1 MSETTIKNTKSIV
14 YLTNTDKLTNDITS
28 IVIPHDFAVGFTG
41 VPKKLI
47 ITGESLFYGN
57 ARFESNL
64 YSRMLVNSNAVKYDN
79 TIKANTNAM
88 LVGPVT
94 VNPGVV
100 LTIETD
106 AVLKII

>member
-1 MSETTIKNTKSIV
+1 MSDITIKDTKKLV
-14 YLTNTDKLTNDITS
+14 YLTNTDKITNDITS

-41 VPKKLI
+41 VPKKII
-47 ITGESLFYGN
+47 ITGDSLFYGD

-64 YSRMLVNSNAVKYDN
+64 YSRMIVNSNTVKYDN
-79 TIKANTNAM
+79 TIKSDTNAM

-94 VNPGVV
+94 VAPGVV
-100 LTIETD
+100 LTVEPG

>member
-1 MSETTIKNTKSIV
+1 MSEITIKDTKKLV
-14 YLTNTDKLTNDITS
+14 YLTNTDKNTNDITS

-41 VPKKLI
+41 VPKKII
-47 ITGESLFYGN
+47 ITGDALFYGN

-64 YSRMLVNSNAVKYDN
+64 YSRMIVNSNTVKYDN
-79 TIKANTNAM
+79 TIKSDTNAM

-94 VNPGVV
+94 INNGIT